1 MNIWMRRSLIA
12 IVVLFAAWVS
22 LITQGAY
29 FGVRLVRWFYD
40 AGASLYDRIKAYEP
54 AEEAAFVGQPIVR
67 HLPAGPQTLVLD
79 VAVGTGRLPLA
90 LLERPEF
97 AGQIVGLDISYN
109 MLAEAR
115 RKAVRYG
122 DRVALINAPAVPL
135 VFPADTFD
143 GVTSV
148 EAMEYMPDPRAAIR
162 EMVRVLRPGGW
173 LVITNRIGPTAPL
186 MPGRVEPTDA
196 VIAFLA
202 SLGLTEIA
210 LGQRKS
216 YWGLE
221 FYVLVFARKPAVSQ
235 VAP

>member
-1 MNIWMRRSLIA
+1 MNIWMRRALIG
-12 IVVLFAAWVS
+12 IIVLFAAWVS

-29 FGVRLVRWFYD
+29 FGMRLVRWFYD
-40 AGASLYDRIKAYEP
+40 AGASLYDRIKEYEP
-54 AEEAAFVGQPIVR
+54 AEEAAFIGHPVAH
-67 HLPAGPQTLVLD
+67 HLPDGPETLVLD
-79 VAVGTGRLPLA
+79 VASGTGRLPLA

-97 AGQIVGLDISYN
+97 TGRIVGIDISSN
-109 MLAEAR
+109 MLAQAR
-115 RKAVRYG
+115 RKTAPYG

-135 VFPADTFD
+135 AFPDDTFD

-196 VIAFLA
+196 VVAFLA
-202 SLGLTEIA
+202 SLGLTEIT

-221 FYVLVFARKPAVSQ
+221 FYVLLFARKPDTSQ
-235 VAP
+235 VR